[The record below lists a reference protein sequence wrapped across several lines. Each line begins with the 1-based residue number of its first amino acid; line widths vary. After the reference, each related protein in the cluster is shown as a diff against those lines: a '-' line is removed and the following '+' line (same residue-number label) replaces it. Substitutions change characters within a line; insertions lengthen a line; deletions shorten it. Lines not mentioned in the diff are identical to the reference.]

1 MKNLR
6 RWLVL
11 GVCGIAAVTAASSD
25 ASTVIGLT
33 DTFNLVAFD
42 SASPATLIL
51 GPTPITG
58 VAAGFEVRGIDYRP
72 ATGQLYAIAKNGTQY
87 RLYTLDPVTA
97 AATAIGSA
105 TDLGATANE
114 ADFGFDF
121 NPVVDR
127 IRFVSRAN
135 GNFRFNPDDG
145 SALFPDTDVA
155 YVFGDPNFGDN
166 PNIEGAAYTNNVAG
180 AATTTLFVYD
190 YSEDNLIRQGGVNG
204 SPSPNTGQLT
214 TIGSSGISASGTV
227 GLDVAPDGTA
237 FLQDYTR
244 FLTVNLSTGAAT
256 LVGTFVG
263 AGNVRDIA
271 AIAGPQP
278 GPALTVKGGKKIS
291 TEKSVL
297 RLKGTAAGSVPP
309 ALVEVKVGKKPF
321 KAATGVAK
329 WKAKIH
335 LATGL
340 NKIKVRVTDLF
351 GEKSRETKVAITR
364 L

>member
-33 DTFNLVAFD
+33 ETSNLVAFD
-42 SASPATLIL
+42 SASPGTLIL

-58 VAAGFEVRGIDYRP
+58 VAAGFVVRGIDYRP
-72 ATGQLYAIAKNGTQY
+72 ATGQLYAIARSGTQVQIY
-87 RLYTLDPVTA
+87 ILDPVTA
-97 AATAIGSA
+97 VATAVGSA
-105 TDLGATANE
+105 TDLGVNVNLF
-114 ADFGFDF
+114 DFGFDF

-127 IRFVSRAN
+127 IRLVSRSN
-135 GNFRFNPDDG
+135 DNFRFNPDDG
-145 SALFPDTDVA
+145 SAIFPDTNVA
-155 YVFGDPNFGDN
+155 YLAGDPNFGAD
-166 PNIEGAAYTNNVAG
+166 PGIEGAAYTNNVAG

-190 YSEDNLIRQGGVNG
+190 YSLNILARQGGANG
-204 SPSPNTGQLT
+204 TPSPNTGQLT
-214 TIGSSGISASGTV
+214 TIGASGISAGGTV
-227 GLDVAPDGTA
+227 GLDVTPDGTA
-237 FLQDYTR
+237 FLQDFTR

-309 ALVEVKVGKKPF
+309 ALVEIKVGKKPF

-335 LATGL
+335 LATGR
-340 NKIKVRVTDLF
+340 NKVRVRATDLF
-351 GEKSRETKVAITR
+351 GQISPETKVTITR